1 VRGLRAS
8 SLAGFILAA
17 LALITAALMGA
28 YVPLK
33 LVELVIEKKLDTL
46 FAGILG
52 LSSIAAGAFLA
63 FFAITLGLLGA
74 LAPERFLPREVRSA
88 TGEKLA
94 AYRARQRAMLE
105 ELDEVKKLLEE
116 IRDLLKE
123 GVGG

>member
-1 VRGLRAS
+1 MRAS
-8 SLAGFILAA
+8 SLAGFILVA
-17 LALITAALMGA
+17 LALVVAALMGA

-33 LVELVIEKKLDTL
+33 LVELVSEKKLDAL

-52 LSSIAAGAFLA
+52 LSSIAAGAVVA
-63 FFAITLGLLGA
+63 FFAITLGLTLA
-74 LAPERFLPREVRSA
+74 VAPERALPREVRGT